1 MTLLMKKGLIHD
13 VPLSDIQDIKD
24 EIERIGKEIRDIK
37 RDKF

>member
-1 MTLLMKKGLIHD
+1 MKKGLIHD

-24 EIERIGKEIRDIK
+24 EIERIGKEIKDIK